1 MATTDTRLLLLSD
14 ADNVLVARATIEAGE
29 PVMVSGIP
37 VTMPARIIMGH
48 KLARRTIPAGA
59 LVLKYGAPIG
69 TATRDIAIGE
79 HVHLNNL
86 KSNYTATHSLEA
98 AQAEAEGVQQ

>member
-1 MATTDTRLLLLSD
+1 MTSTDTRLLLLSD

-29 PVMVSGIP
+29 TVAVSGTP
-37 VTMPARIIMGH
+37 VTVPARVIMGH

-69 TATRDIAIGE
+69 TATRDIGIGE
-79 HVHLNNL
+79 HVHLHNL

-98 AQAEAEGVQQ
+98 ARADAEGEQQ